1 LVAATIESLRP
12 AYVLVE
18 GPADMNDR
26 LDELLLGHE
35 LPIAVFTYHR
45 DGDQSRASWSPFCEY
60 SPEWVALTEAQRH
73 GAEVRFIDLPAWH
86 PALADLQN
94 RYADAER
101 RYTEVLERLCRM
113 LSLDNVDTLWDHLVE
128 ADPDSRLDKRLASY
142 FELVR
147 GNVLA
152 GPADAAREAYMA
164 RWVRAAAVRAAGR
177 PVVVVCG
184 GFHAP
189 ALARLAVEPDDS
201 PPGWPEL
208 PPPPAGATGGSYLVP
223 YSFRR
228 LDAFDGYQS
237 GMPSPEYYQR
247 LWECGP
253 EHAAASLLQ
262 AVVARLRRREQP
274 VSTADLVAA
283 RAMAGGL
290 SRLRGHRHPIRTD
303 LLDALVSALV
313 GEALEVPLPW
323 TGRGRL
329 PAGTHPVVVEIV
341 AALSGDRTGW
351 LHPDTPLPPLVHD
364 VNAALTRLG
373 LDGSREIRLDL
384 TDPVG
389 LDRSRVLHR
398 LRVLAVP
405 GFARDTGPAI
415 GTDPVLTEIWS
426 AEPDEHRLVALIE
439 AGAYGPTLA
448 GAATARLEE
457 RITTA
462 GADPERLVTVLF
474 DAALCGIDELTAG
487 VLPAIAR
494 SVGAAGELRPLGR
507 VLAVVLGLWRHDLL
521 LGTAGSSTLGAV
533 ITAAVDRVL
542 WLVEG
547 IHGGPGSADPG
558 RLLALVAVRDAI
570 VHAGEPLGID
580 RDAALPVMHRI
591 AADPSAPPDLRGGAF
606 GFGWSLG
613 TVGDPARAVRGA
625 AAPAT
630 LGDWLAGLFALAREE
645 VLAVPEHGEGVLE
658 VLDGLIGGMSEQEFL
673 VPLPALRQAF
683 TFFPPRERATIAGR
697 LLARRNLGGSGR
709 ELLRLTIDPYLVAQA
724 HELESHVDDLLARE
738 GL

>member
-223 YSFRR
+223 PR
-228 LDAFDGYQS
+228 S
-237 GMPSPEYYQR
+237 GGWTR
-247 LWECGP
+247 
-253 EHAAASLLQ
+253 
-262 AVVARLRRREQP
+262 
-274 VSTADLVAA
+274 STATS
-283 RAMAGGL
+283 RGCPRRSTTNGCGNAGR
-290 SRLRGHRHPIRTD
+290 ST
-303 LLDALVSALV
+303 
-313 GEALEVPLPW
+313 
-323 TGRGRL
+323 
-329 PAGTHPVVVEIV
+329 
-341 AALSGDRTGW
+341 
-351 LHPDTPLPPLVHD
+351 LPPVCCRRSSPGCAG
-364 VNAALTRLG
+364 VSSRCRPLTWW
-373 LDGSREIRLDL
+373 
-384 TDPVG
+384 P
-389 LDRSRVLHR
+389 
-398 LRVLAVP
+398 
-405 GFARDTGPAI
+405 
-415 GTDPVLTEIWS
+415 
-426 AEPDEHRLVALIE
+426 
-439 AGAYGPTLA
+439 
-448 GAATARLEE
+448 
-457 RITTA
+457 
-462 GADPERLVTVLF
+462 PERWP
-474 DAALCGIDELTAG
+474 AACRGCVAT
-487 VLPAIAR
+487 
-494 SVGAAGELRPLGR
+494 
-507 VLAVVLGLWRHDLL
+507 
-521 LGTAGSSTLGAV
+521 GTL
-533 ITAAVDRVL
+533 
-542 WLVEG
+542 
-547 IHGGPGSADPG
+547 
-558 RLLALVAVRDAI
+558 
-570 VHAGEPLGID
+570 
-580 RDAALPVMHRI
+580 
-591 AADPSAPPDLRGGAF
+591 SAPTYWTR
-606 GFGWSLG
+606 WY
-613 TVGDPARAVRGA
+613 
-625 AAPAT
+625 
-630 LGDWLAGLFALAREE
+630 
-645 VLAVPEHGEGVLE
+645 
-658 VLDGLIGGMSEQEFL
+658 
-673 VPLPALRQAF
+673 
-683 TFFPPRERATIAGR
+683 
-697 LLARRNLGGSGR
+697 RRWSGR
-709 ELLRLTIDPYLVAQA
+709 R
-724 HELESHVDDLLARE
+724 
-738 GL
+738 